1 MFIGKILSG
10 VKPTHDI
17 NAAVGIP
24 GRGDKA
30 EAILMESIERANK
43 DWPTRAERNATTREA
58 VRKYARKYAS
68 PRPMDANACLTA
80 HSGLSCGARN
90 RERESYA

>member
-1 MFIGKILSG
+1 MFIDKILSG

-30 EAILMESIERANK
+30 EAILVESIKRTNK
-43 DWPTRAERNATTREA
+43 DWPTRT
-58 VRKYARKYAS
+58 
-68 PRPMDANACLTA
+68 DQHGLANK
-80 HSGLSCGARN
+80 G
-90 RERESYA
+90 

>member
-43 DWPTRAERNATTREA
+43 DWPTRTGQQGPNETRQPGK
-58 VRKYARKYAS
+58 RPGNTPGNP
-68 PRPMDANACLTA
+68 PRRVQWTQTLA
-80 HSGLSCGARN
+80 
-90 RERESYA
+90 

>member
-43 DWPTRAERNATTREA
+43 DWPTRT
-58 VRKYARKYAS
+58 
-68 PRPMDANACLTA
+68 DQHGLANKD
-80 HSGLSCGARN
+80 
-90 RERESYA
+90 